1 MPRLPGC
8 LFKFIQ
14 KQSRSVRK
22 LKSRCSQKFLTK
34 FTTKTPVLGSLFQI
48 SLKKRL
54 WYSCFPVNFAKFL
67 RTPFSQNT
75 PLIFAVLTH
84 CCFFLL
90 ICLSPSFHLFVAS
103 YRYLIL
109 SESILQLSYSSI
121 YLSSLLFLI
130 PFWFFFGFNIYDLF
144 REMYKVICMCFL

>member
-75 PLIFAVLTH
+75 LLSCRFGD

-90 ICLSPSFHLFVAS
+90 IFLSPSFHLFVAS

-130 PFWFFFGFNIYDLF
+130 PFWVFFGFNIYYLF

>member
-1 MPRLPGC
+1 M
-8 LFKFIQ
+8 
-14 KQSRSVRK
+14 
-22 LKSRCSQKFLTK
+22 
-34 FTTKTPVLGSLFQI
+34 LGSLFQI

-54 WYSCFPVNFAKFL
+54 WYSCFSVNFAKFL

-75 PLIFAVLTH
+75 RLIFAVLTH

-90 ICLSPSFHLFVAS
+90 ICLSRSFHLFLAS
-103 YRYLIL
+103 YSYLIL

-130 PFWFFFGFNIYDLF
+130 PFWFFLVSIYIISL
-144 REMYKVICMCFL
+144 EKCTKLSACVFL